1 MKFSHLYLQ
10 LNEQS
15 VPGDTVFLYPCNP
28 KLSLPADKVIQ
39 EVHKDRQIYEFGGK
53 KVGLRW
59 MPVIL
64 QNAAEG
70 YMVVH
75 QMNYF
80 SFYTLWASV
89 IYRNIGKGEATHFRA
104 AKILAQ
110 DVREDI

>member
-1 MKFSHLYLQ
+1 MYYQLKVIIKFSHLYLQ
-10 LNEQS
+10 PNEQS
-15 VPGDTVFLYPCNP
+15 ALGDTVFPYPCNP

-39 EVHKDRQIYEFGGK
+39 KVHKDRQIYEFGEK

-59 MPVIL
+59 MPVIF

-80 SFYTLWASV
+80 SFYTLWAFV
-89 IYRNIGKGEATHFRA
+89 IYRNTGKEKQLISKLQKF
-104 AKILAQ
+104 
-110 DVREDI
+110 